1 MPQLNP
7 EFFISQLFWLII
19 VFSLIYLFISKYF
32 IPKIGQIVDLRERTV
47 NENIQISEQMI
58 KNSDIVKIEIAHI
71 IQKAKID
78 GSKLI
83 ENATK
88 SAESILAEGAK
99 NAANAVKAQTL
110 NDQEELMEFK
120 LQLDKD
126 IKNISAGFKSEISD
140 KILTI
145 IDVK

>member
-88 SAESILAEGAK
+88 SAESILAEGVK

-126 IKNISAGFKSEISD
+126 IKNISASFKSEISD
-140 KILTI
+140 RILTI